1 MPTIERVSCRPLHVP
16 LKSALTWG
24 QGHELPALQHV
35 LVRVDLSDGAI
46 GIAEA
51 TPRPSI
57 YGETSASVRHIIG
70 EELAPRAQGRFL
82 SDFESVA
89 RLSAELAHIKA
100 NNTARGALDIAL
112 HQALAQ
118 SRDQPLRDYLGG
130 TRESARLSSIVST
143 GDNDMVKS
151 DVAAAYEQSIRV
163 FKVKIGRDLPAESDN
178 LRDLMAAFPAAR
190 FYVDANETLPI
201 ETAPQTLD
209 ALQKYGVLYCEEPL
223 PVHLLRERSR
233 LRRQISMPLIADDS
247 AFTPRDLKRELDF
260 DTFDILNIK
269 TARTG
274 YSQSQAMLLRAAAQ
288 GKSAMVG
295 SQASSLLGCLQTA
308 LFASRAEV
316 DCPSECSFYLKTDAD
331 ASHAPKIVDGA
342 WHLEDVEAALQR
354 FKIVIATEAQ
364 RHRG

>member
-1 MPTIERVSCRPLHVP
+1 MPAIERVSCQPLQVP

-24 QGHELPALQHV
+24 RGHKLPALQHV

-57 YGETSASVRHIIG
+57 YGETSASVQHIIG
-70 EELAPRAQGRFL
+70 EELAPRVQGRCL
-82 SDFESVA
+82 CDFESVA
-89 RLSAELAHIKA
+89 RLSAELTHIKA

-130 TRESARLSSIVST
+130 TRESALLSSIVST
-143 GDNDMVKS
+143 GDKDRVRS
-151 DVAAAYEQSIRV
+151 DVAAAYERGIRV
-163 FKVKIGRDLPAESDN
+163 FKVKIGRDLPAECDN
-178 LRDLMAAFPAAR
+178 LRDMMTVFPAAR
-190 FYVDANETLPI
+190 FYVDANETLAS
-201 ETAPQTLD
+201 ETALQTLD
-209 ALQKYGVLYCEEPL
+209 ALRKAGALYCEEPL
-223 PVHLLRERSR
+223 PVQLLRERRR
-233 LRRQISMPLIADDS
+233 LRRQTAMPLIADDS
-247 AFTPRDLKRELDF
+247 AMTPRDLQRELDF

-274 YSQSQAMLLRAAAQ
+274 YSHSQAMLLAAAAQ

-295 SQASSLLGCLQTA
+295 SQASSLLGCLQAA

-331 ASHAPKIVDGA
+331 VSHAPRIVAGA
-342 WHLEDVEAALQR
+342 WRLADVEAALRAVSRQL
-354 FKIVIATEAQ
+354 
-364 RHRG
+364 